1 MIQDNSK
8 YNIQLPPIFD
18 VDSISKSFLQFNIIK
33 NKQNKISSNNNLEN
47 KSFSKSI
54 KIKKKKKK
62 FKIINFI

>member
-33 NKQNKISSNNNLEN
+33 NKQNKISSNNNPEN

-62 FKIINFI
+62 LQVINFI